1 MQSIMNS
8 VDQYL
13 LKNSEKWIS
22 LGKQLLTMPEL
33 GFHEYHTS
41 AFVRDWFERIGAQ
54 DVHNEAITGQRI
66 QLCGRK
72 HIAHIAMLGEMDAIY
87 CPSHPFA
94 NKETGLAHACG
105 HNVQITALLAV
116 AEALSATG
124 VMSEL
129 AGDVSFMAVPS
140 EEPLPAAVIA
150 NLLADGKT
158 SSDSGK
164 KELLR
169 IGAFDGVDIVLGTH
183 AYVNDETHKEDMLIN
198 TSCNGLVVE
207 SFVFHGK
214 SSHST
219 VAPEKGVNA
228 LNAAVL
234 TINNIQALREAFE
247 PAEYVRISYNL
258 TEGGE
263 SIGSIPERAKL
274 EVVIATK
281 TMRYLTA
288 LQEQIRIA
296 AECGAKVIGCTVS
309 AKTEVSL
316 LPYEVDQKLLE
327 TIQDTSLNFI
337 NKKASARDHNY
348 FSNDLGDISQRMPT
362 AQVVFGGFTGAFH
375 TKQFASTDDLKA
387 YVQPARCMAA
397 IIIDLLLNDAEKAQ
411 SVKAHFQNGH
421 NVQTMQ

>member
-1 MQSIMNS
+1 MQTIKET
-8 VDQYL
+8 VDRYL
-13 LKNSEKWIS
+13 LGNSEKWIA
-22 LGKQLLTMPEL
+22 LGKQLLVMPEL

-41 AFVRDWFERIGAQ
+41 AFVKEWFERIGAK
-54 DVHNEAITGQRI
+54 DVVNEAITAQRI
-66 QLCGRK
+66 RLHGGK
-72 HIAHIAMLGEMDAIY
+72 NIAHVAMLGEMDAIY
-87 CPSHPFA
+87 CPSHPYA

-124 VMSEL
+124 VMNEL

-140 EEPLPAAVIA
+140 EEPLPASVIA
-150 NLLADGKT
+150 SLIAEGKT
-158 SSDSGK
+158 CSDSGK

-169 IGAFDGVDIVLGTH
+169 LGAFDDVDIALGTH
-183 AYVNDETHKEDMLIN
+183 AYVNDETHKEDILVN
-198 TSCNGLVVE
+198 TSCNGLLVE

-234 TINNIQALREAFE
+234 TINNIQALREALD

-263 SIGSIPERAKL
+263 SVGSIPERAKL

-281 TMRYLTA
+281 TMHYLTD
-288 LQEQIRIA
+288 LQEKIRIA
-296 AECGAKVIGCTVS
+296 AECGARVIGCTV
-309 AKTEVSL
+309 AARTEVSL
-316 LPYEVDQKLLE
+316 LPYEVDQTLLE
-327 TIQDTSLNFI
+327 TIQETSLDFI
-337 NKKASARDHNY
+337 KEKAAAREHNY
-348 FSNDLGDISQRMPT
+348 FSNDLGDVSQTMPT

-375 TKQFASTDDLKA
+375 TRQFASTDDRRA

-397 IIIDLLLNDAEKAQ
+397 IIIDLLMNDAEKAL
-411 SVKAHFQNGH
+411 SVKEHFRNKR
-421 NVQTMQ
+421 NVQAMK